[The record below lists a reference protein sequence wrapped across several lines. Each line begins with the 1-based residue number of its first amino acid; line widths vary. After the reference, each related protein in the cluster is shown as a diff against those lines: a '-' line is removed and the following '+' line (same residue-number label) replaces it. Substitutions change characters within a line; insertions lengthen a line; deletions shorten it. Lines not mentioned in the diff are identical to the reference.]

1 MSESGEPIVETAE
14 GAVAQVVG
22 AGTPQT
28 TGSFRFWFGDQRWE
42 WSDEV
47 AAMHGY
53 APGSVTPTTELLLA
67 HKHPAD
73 REHVAEAIEKS
84 VRNAEPFCSRH
95 RIIDTAGAVHHVI
108 VLGDTLTDRD
118 GAVVGTA
125 GYYIDLTATI
135 AEERQD
141 LLDDTLPKLVES
153 RALIEQ
159 AKGVL
164 MRVYRI
170 NADQAFHVLQWR
182 SQETNVKLRD
192 LAAQIIAEIDCV
204 PPAPPQVQ
212 TAFDH
217 LLLTVHERVPKR

>member
-1 MSESGEPIVETAE
+1 MNESGDPIVDTAE
-14 GAVAQVVG
+14 GAVARVVG

-53 APGSVTPTTELLLA
+53 APDTVTPTTELLLA
-67 HKHPAD
+67 HKHPED

-84 VRNAEPFCSRH
+84 VRNAQPFCSRH
-95 RIIDTAGAVHHVI
+95 RIIDTAGSVHHVI
-108 VLGDTLTDRD
+108 VLGDTLTDKD
-118 GAVVGTA
+118 GTVVGTA

-153 RALIEQ
+153 RAVIEQ

-164 MRVYRI
+164 MHVYRI

-192 LAAQIIAEIDCV
+192 LAAHLLAEIDRV